1 MAIAAAAAA
10 CAVFLLL
17 GALVYHAVA
26 TSTAMQFDEL
36 LQQQAALALRYADH
50 EYDEGET
57 SVVPPSPY
65 DQPELMPF
73 EVVYQLT
80 TRANK
85 LVYRSPGAPQAPLG
99 SGLDTA
105 GYSNVT
111 LNGEAWRVYSLASGS
126 TPLLI
131 HMAEPLKYRNAL
143 LARTLRAVALPLCAA
158 LALLTILIALVTER
172 AFRPVRRIAADL
184 AGRGAGDLSAV
195 NTAEMPVETHALGV
209 ALNGLLARHAEV
221 LARERRFTADAAH
234 ELRTPLAA
242 LRAQAQVAARAT
254 STAETRHALE
264 KLQTNIDR
272 TTHLMSQL
280 LSLARIE
287 PGACEAA
294 AQATPAKM
302 IVDLVLEDLAPAVR
316 ERKVTLAVPDCPQ
329 VLPGS
334 PELLYLLI
342 RNLLENSIRN
352 APPGGH
358 VGLEIR
364 GTARGILLQVVDDG
378 PGIPP
383 AERTRVFERFYRVAG
398 SATGG
403 SGLGLSIVQRIVEI
417 LCGTIELSAPAG
429 GSGLAVTI
437 SLPPA
442 AVGAASPSA
451 A

>member
-17 GALVYHAVA
+17 GALVYRAVA
-26 TSTAMQFDEL
+26 TSTALQFDEL

-50 EYDEGET
+50 EYEEGE
-57 SVVPPSPY
+57 SNVVPPSPY
-65 DQPELMPF
+65 DQPEMMPF

-80 TRANK
+80 TRANR
-85 LVYRSPGAPQAPLG
+85 LVYRSAGAPQAPLG
-99 SGLDTA
+99 SGRDT
-105 GYSNVT
+105 GYSNIT

-131 HMAEPLKYRNAL
+131 HMAEPLKYRSAL

-172 AFRPVRRIAADL
+172 AFRPVRRIAAEL
-184 AGRGAGDLSAV
+184 AGRGADDLSAV
-195 NTAEMPVETHALGV
+195 DTAAMPVETHALGV

-254 STAETRHALE
+254 STAESRHALD
-264 KLQTNIDR
+264 KLQANIDR

-287 PGACEAA
+287 PGACEALL
-294 AQATPAKM
+294 QATPAKM
-302 IVDLVLEDLAPAVR
+302 IVDLVLEDLSAAAR
-316 ERKVTLAVPDCPQ
+316 ERKVALSVPDCGQ
-329 VLPGS
+329 LLPGS

-352 APPGGH
+352 VPPGGH
-358 VGLEIR
+358 VSLEIR
-364 GTARGILLQVVDDG
+364 STAPGLQLKVVDDG

-398 SATGG
+398 RAAGG

-417 LCGTIELSAPAG
+417 LSGTIELSAPAG
-429 GSGLAVTI
+429 GNGLTVTI
-437 SLPPA
+437 SLPRA
-442 AVGAASPSA
+442 AAARPSA

>member
-1 MAIAAAAAA
+1 
-10 CAVFLLL
+10 
-17 GALVYHAVA
+17 
-26 TSTAMQFDEL
+26 
-36 LQQQAALALRYADH
+36 
-50 EYDEGET
+50 
-57 SVVPPSPY
+57 
-65 DQPELMPF
+65 
-73 EVVYQLT
+73 
-80 TRANK
+80 
-85 LVYRSPGAPQAPLG
+85 
-99 SGLDTA
+99 
-105 GYSNVT
+105 
-111 LNGEAWRVYSLASGS
+111 
-126 TPLLI
+126 
-131 HMAEPLKYRNAL
+131 MAEPLKYRNAL

-364 GTARGILLQVVDDG
+364 GTARGILLRVVDDG

-383 AERTRVFERFYRVAG
+383 AERTRVFERFYRAG
-398 SATGG
+398 VWRHG
-403 SGLGLSIVQRIVEI
+403 QRARSSCNASSRS
-417 LCGTIELSAPAG
+417 LRHHRLSAPPAQRPSRDHQPAAG
-429 GSGLAVTI
+429 SRGAATI
-437 SLPPA
+437 SRVSRRPMPA
-442 AVGAASPSA
+442 LRVLIL
-451 A
+451 